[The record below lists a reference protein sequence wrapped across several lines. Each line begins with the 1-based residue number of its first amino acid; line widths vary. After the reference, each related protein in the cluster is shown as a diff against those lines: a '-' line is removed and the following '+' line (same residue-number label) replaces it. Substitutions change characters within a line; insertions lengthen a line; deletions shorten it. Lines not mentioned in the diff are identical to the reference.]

1 MVDGMTGI
9 KMHLDINESLN
20 PVANHLDP
28 TFLLLVVQNSELT
41 LLLPII
47 QRTDGYLGGSIS
59 GEYATLRLVLTT
71 IKMATMIATPS
82 TQSTAGSPSGRGVP
96 KSWKSPK
103 ANEITAAIDSKIYAV
118 PKNGIRKE
126 RKGQKVK

>member
-47 QRTDGYLGGSIS
+47 QRTDGYLGESLG
-59 GEYATLRLVLTT
+59 
-71 IKMATMIATPS
+71 P
-82 TQSTAGSPSGRGVP
+82 
-96 KSWKSPK
+96 
-103 ANEITAAIDSKIYAV
+103 AV
-118 PKNGIRKE
+118 SMRHCDWYL
-126 RKGQKVK
+126 QQ